1 VVLRRLRSFR
11 GRRDGNVKWV
21 LAAVVALALVIS
33 PFAVAQT
40 SGLMGGKRNPRSGSY
55 KAETQVIASNSTWG
69 MRYSNRAVGGG
80 GGLLF
85 GCRSEPGGTPQK
97 NYPCA
102 RSRNVATGLA
112 FEFLTAGSLV
122 GTITAG
128 RGGDN
133 TKPFTTNATGVATGL
148 NAERVGSQTP
158 AQLTSAAV
166 SAAVSAVQGT
176 LSLARVSAAGGTI
189 SARGVSSVTHV
200 STGTYNVVFQN
211 PVNACALT
219 ATQSAAG
226 TAVGPVGTQLG
237 ADNRTVTVTTLSLL
251 PPPAALAD
259 RAFDI
264 SAVC

>member
-166 SAAVSAVQGT
+166 SASVSAVQGT

-189 SARGVSSVTHV
+189 SARGVSSVTHL

-226 TAVGPVGTQLG
+226 TAVGTVGTQLA

>member
-1 VVLRRLRSFR
+1 VLGRLTRLK
-11 GRRDGNVKWV
+11 GGQDGNVKWV

-40 SGLMGGKRNPRSGSY
+40 SGLIGGKRNPRSGSFR
-55 KAETQVIASNSTWG
+55 AETQVIASNSTWG

-85 GCRSEPGGTPQK
+85 GCRSEPGGTPQR
-97 NYPCA
+97 NFPCA
-102 RSRNVATGLA
+102 RSRNVANGLA
-112 FEFLTAGSLV
+112 FEFVTGGALA

-133 TKPFTTNATGVATGL
+133 TRPFTTNATGVASGL

-166 SAAVSAVQGT
+166 SAVQGT
-176 LSLARVSAAGGTI
+176 LSMARVSAAGATI
-189 SARGVSSVTHV
+189 AGRGVSGV
-200 STGTYNVVFQN
+200 SHPSAGTYSVVFGN

-226 TAVGPVGTQLG
+226 TEVGAVGTQLG
-237 ADNRTVTVTTLSLL
+237 PDNRTVTVTTLSNTGT
-251 PPPAALAD
+251 PAD

-264 SAVC
+264 TAVC

>member
-1 VVLRRLRSFR
+1 MLGRLNRFR
-11 GRRDGNVKWV
+11 GGQDGDVKWV
-21 LAAVVALALVIS
+21 LATVVVLALVIS

-40 SGLMGGKRNPRSGSY
+40 TGLIGGKRNPRSGSF

-85 GCRSEPGGTPQK
+85 GCRSQPGGTPEK
-97 NYPCA
+97 HYPCA
-102 RSRNVATGLA
+102 RSRNVADGLA

-166 SAAVSAVQGT
+166 SAVQGT
-176 LSLARVSAAGGTI
+176 LSFARVSAAGASIAG
-189 SARGVSSVTHV
+189 RGVSGVTHP
-200 STGTYNVVFQN
+200 STGTYNVTFQN
-211 PVNACALT
+211 PVNTCALT
-219 ATQSAAG
+219 ATQSATG
-226 TAVGPVGTQLG
+226 TEVGPVGTQLG
-237 ADNRTVTVTTLSLL
+237 PDNRTVTVTTLRLL
-251 PPPAALAD
+251 PEPPALAD

>member
-1 VVLRRLRSFR
+1 VLRRINPFR
-11 GRRDGNVKWV
+11 GRDGNVKWV
-21 LAAVVALALVIS
+21 LATVVALALVIS

-40 SGLMGGKRNPRSGSY
+40 SGLIGGKRNPRSGSF

-80 GGLLF
+80 GGALF
-85 GCRSEPGGTPQK
+85 GCRSQPGGTPQK
-97 NYPCA
+97 HYPCA
-102 RSRNVATGLA
+102 RSRNVGTGLA
-112 FEFLTAGSLV
+112 FELLTAGPLA
-122 GTITAG
+122 GTISAG

-166 SAAVSAVQGT
+166 TAVQGT
-176 LSLARVSAAGGTI
+176 LSLARVSAAGTSI
-189 SARGVSSVTHV
+189 TARGVSGVTHP
-200 STGTYNVVFQN
+200 STGTYSVAFTN

-219 ATQSAAG
+219 ATQSEAG
-226 TAVGPVGTQLG
+226 TQVGAVGTQLG
-237 ADNRTVTVTTLSLL
+237 PDNKTVTVTTLSN
-251 PPPAALAD
+251 AGALAD

>member
-1 VVLRRLRSFR
+1 VVLKRINPFR
-11 GRRDGNVKWV
+11 GRQDGNVKWV
-21 LAAVVALALVIS
+21 LATVVAVALLIS

-40 SGLMGGKRNPRSGSY
+40 TGLIGGKRNPRKGSF
-55 KAETQVIASNSTWG
+55 KTETQVIASNSTWG
-69 MRYSNRAVGGG
+69 MRYSNRAQGGG
-80 GGLLF
+80 GGALF
-85 GCRSEPGGTPQK
+85 GCRSQPGGTPQK

-102 RSRNVATGLA
+102 RSRNVGAGLA
-112 FEFLTAGSLV
+112 FEFVTGGTLG

-133 TKPFTTNATGVATGL
+133 AQPFTTNATGVATGL

-166 SAAVSAVQGT
+166 SAVQGT
-176 LSLARVSAAGGTI
+176 LSIARVSAAGAAIT
-189 SARGVSSVTHV
+189 ARGVTSVSHP
-200 STGTYNVVFQN
+200 SIGTYSVVFQN
-211 PVNACALT
+211 AVNACALT

-226 TAVGPVGTQLG
+226 TEVGAVGTQLG
-237 ADNRTVTVTTLSLL
+237 PDNRTVTVTTQSN
-251 PPPAALAD
+251 AGALAD

>member
-1 VVLRRLRSFR
+1 MLRRLSRISGR
-11 GRRDGNVKWV
+11 GDGNLKWV
-21 LAAVVALALVIS
+21 LATVVALALVIS

-40 SGLMGGKRNPRSGSY
+40 TGLMGGKRNPRSGSF

-85 GCRSEPGGTPQK
+85 GCRSEPGGTPQRH
-97 NYPCA
+97 YPCA
-102 RSRNVATGLA
+102 RSRNVAQGLS
-112 FEFLTAGSLV
+112 FEFVTAGSLA

-133 TKPFTTNATGVATGL
+133 AKPFTTNATGVATGL

-166 SAAVSAVQGT
+166 TAVQGT
-176 LSLARVSAAGGTI
+176 LSFARVSATGSSTG
-189 SARGVSSVTHV
+189 ARGVTNV
-200 STGTYNVVFQN
+200 SRASLGTYSVVFQN

-219 ATQSAAG
+219 ATQSGAG
-226 TAVGPVGTQLG
+226 VAGVGAVGTQLG
-237 ADNRTVTVTTLSLL
+237 PDNRTATVTTLS
-251 PPPAALAD
+251 ATGALDD

>member
-1 VVLRRLRSFR
+1 VLRRLTGLKGGQDS
-11 GRRDGNVKWV
+11 NVKWV

-40 SGLMGGKRNPRSGSY
+40 SGLIGGKRNPRSGSFR
-55 KAETQVIASNSTWG
+55 AETQVIASNSTWG

-85 GCRSEPGGTPQK
+85 GCRSQPGGTPQR
-97 NYPCA
+97 NFPCA
-102 RSRNVATGLA
+102 RSRNVANGLA
-112 FEFLTAGSLV
+112 FEFVTGGSLA

-133 TKPFTTNATGVATGL
+133 TRPFTTNATGVATGL

-166 SAAVSAVQGT
+166 SAVQGT
-176 LSLARVSAAGGTI
+176 LSMARVSAAGTTI
-189 SARGVSSVTHV
+189 SGRGVSGV
-200 STGTYNVVFQN
+200 SHPSAGTYSVVFGN

-226 TAVGPVGTQLG
+226 TEVGAVGTQLG
-237 ADNRTVTVTTLSLL
+237 PDNRTVTVTTLSNTGTQ
-251 PPPAALAD
+251 AD

-264 SAVC
+264 TAVC

>member
-1 VVLRRLRSFR
+1 MLRRLVRLR
-11 GRRDGNVKWV
+11 GERAGNVKLVVAVGLV
-21 LAAVVALALVIS
+21 LAFVMA
-33 PFAVAQT
+33 PFAVAQST
-40 SGLMGGKRNPRSGSY
+40 GLIGGKRNPRSGSFSS
-55 KAETQVIASNSTWG
+55 ETKVIASNSTWG

-97 NYPCA
+97 HYPCA
-102 RSRNVATGLA
+102 RSRNVANGLA
-112 FEFLTAGSLV
+112 FEFLTGGSLV

-166 SAAVSAVQGT
+166 TAVQGT
-176 LSLARVSAAGGTI
+176 LSFARVGANGANMG
-189 SARGVSSVTHV
+189 ARGVSSVTHP
-200 STGTYNVVFQN
+200 SAGTYTVTFAN

-219 ATQSAAG
+219 ATQSATG
-226 TAVGPVGTQLG
+226 TDVGTVGTQLG
-237 ADNRTVTVTTLSLL
+237 SDNRTVTVTTLGLL
-251 PPPAALAD
+251 PAPALAD
-259 RAFDI
+259 RGFHI

>member
-1 VVLRRLRSFR
+1 MLRRILVFR
-11 GRRDGNVKWV
+11 ERQNGNAKWV
-21 LAAVVALALVIS
+21 LAAAVALALVIS
-33 PFAVAQT
+33 PLAVAQT
-40 SGLMGGKRNPRSGSY
+40 SGLIGGKRNPKSGAFSS
-55 KAETQVIASNSTWG
+55 ETQVIASNSYWG

-85 GCRSEPGGTPQK
+85 GCRSKPGGTPAR

-102 RSRNVATGLA
+102 RSRNVADGLS
-112 FEFLTAGSLV
+112 FEFVTGGALA

-166 SAAVSAVQGT
+166 SAVQGT
-176 LSLARVSAAGGTI
+176 RRFARVSTAGNGI
-189 SARGVSSVTHV
+189 AARGISSVTHP
-200 STGTYNVVFQN
+200 STGTYNVTFQD

-219 ATQSAAG
+219 ATQSATG
-226 TAVGPVGTQLG
+226 TDVGPVGTQLG
-237 ADNRTVTVTTLSLL
+237 SDNKTVKVTTLALL
-251 PPPAALAD
+251 PTPGLAD

>member
-1 VVLRRLRSFR
+1 MLRRLKRVKDVR
-11 GRRDGNVKWV
+11 GGNVRLGVAAGVVLVFV
-21 LAAVVALALVIS
+21 LA

-40 SGLMGGKRNPRSGSY
+40 TGLIGGKRNPRSGSFST
-55 KAETQVIASNSTWG
+55 ETKVIASNSTWG

-85 GCRSEPGGTPQK
+85 GCRSAPGGTPQK
-97 NYPCA
+97 HYPCA
-102 RSRNVATGLA
+102 RSRNVANGLA
-112 FEFLTAGSLV
+112 FEFLTGGSLV

-158 AQLTSAAV
+158 AQLTA
-166 SAAVSAVQGT
+166 AAVSAVQGT
-176 LSLARVSAAGGTI
+176 LSFARVSAAGNSIGG
-189 SARGVSSVTHV
+189 RGVSAVARP
-200 STGTYNVVFQN
+200 STGTYVVTFQN

-226 TAVGPVGTQLG
+226 TDVGTIGTQVG
-237 ADNRTVTVTTLSLL
+237 SDNRSVTVTTLSLL
-251 PPPAALAD
+251 PAPAALAD

-264 SAVC
+264 TAVC